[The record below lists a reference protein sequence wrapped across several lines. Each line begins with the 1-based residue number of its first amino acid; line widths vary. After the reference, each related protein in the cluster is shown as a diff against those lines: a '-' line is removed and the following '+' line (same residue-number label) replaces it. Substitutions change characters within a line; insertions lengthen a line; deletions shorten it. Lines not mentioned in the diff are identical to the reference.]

1 MLGSIRYNLAN
12 LANFSGRDA
21 RQTFWYYV
29 LFLYL
34 IQMVAGMLVAIPMM
48 VAMFSQMFAG
58 VRAGADPDAV
68 NAMMLEAMS
77 GPLETTMWLALGL
90 GAVSLLALAASFVRR
105 LHDSGLSGWWAWLP
119 GLLYVGYLV
128 WMPRQIAGLK
138 AGLVQAL
145 AMQQG
150 GTPFGMMPGQEAAML
165 SAYLPL
171 ILLAVFGVRKSHPGP
186 NRFGETPVRF

>member
-12 LANFSGRDA
+12 LANFAGRDA

-34 IQMVAGMLVAIPMM
+34 IQMVAGMLVTIPMM

-58 VRAGADPDAV
+58 IRAGADPDAM

-77 GPLETTMWLALGL
+77 GPIETTMWLAMGL
-90 GAVSLLALAASFVRR
+90 GAVSLLGLAASFVRR

-119 GLLYVGYLV
+119 GLLYIGYLA

-138 AGLVQAL
+138 DGLAQAV

-150 GTPFGMMPGQEAAML
+150 GTPFGMMPGQEVAML

-171 ILLAVFGVRKSHPGP
+171 MLLAIFGVRKSNPGP
-186 NRFGETPVRF
+186 NRYGEAPVRF

>member
-29 LFLYL
+29 VCISAPAPVLTSSTTPCAPLASFLL
-34 IQMVAGMLVAIPMM
+34 T
-48 VAMFSQMFAG
+48 
-58 VRAGADPDAV
+58 
-68 NAMMLEAMS
+68 MLEAMS

>member
-12 LANFSGRDA
+12 LTNFSGRDA

-34 IQMVAGMLVAIPMM
+34 IQMAAGMLVAVPMM
-48 VAMFSQMFAG
+48 VTMFSQMFAG
-58 VRAGADPDAV
+58 IRAGVDPDTMNV
-68 NAMMLEAMS
+68 MMLEAMS
-77 GPLETTMWLALGL
+77 SPLETTMWLGMGL

-119 GLLYVGYLV
+119 GLLYLGYLA
-128 WMPRQIAGLK
+128 WMPRQIAVLK
-138 AGLVQAL
+138 DLLASAETLEAGAS
-145 AMQQG
+145 
-150 GTPFGMMPGQEAAML
+150 PFGMMPGQEVAML

-171 ILLAVFGVRKSHPGP
+171 ILLAIFGVRKSTPGP
-186 NRFGETPVRF
+186 NRYGEAPVRF